1 MTYSM
6 KKSEKKRIKG
16 LTSSNFCAIILPVS
30 ERNTM
35 KNQMTMTEIRRHFE
49 ERRRQAVIKSLR
61 ARDID
66 ERSIAGE
73 DEIRAE
79 ARRDTFTL
87 NGNTYEVSHDP
98 KHQAD
103 QLAGYCGNNPK

>member
-1 MTYSM
+1 
-6 KKSEKKRIKG
+6 
-16 LTSSNFCAIILPVS
+16 
-30 ERNTM
+30 M

-49 ERRRQAVIKSLR
+49 ERRDRETK
-61 ARDID
+61 
-66 ERSIAGE
+66 
-73 DEIRAE
+73 
-79 ARRDTFTL
+79 RDTFTL

>member
-1 MTYSM
+1 MTFTDFSD
-6 KKSEKKRIKG
+6 R
-16 LTSSNFCAIILPVS
+16 LFPVR

-35 KNQMTMTEIRRHFE
+35 KNLYEKNQMTLKEI
-49 ERRRQAVIKSLR
+49 ERFMDAKRKR
-61 ARDID
+61 
-66 ERSIAGE
+66 
-73 DEIRAE
+73 E
-79 ARRDTFTL
+79 AKRDTFTL